1 MNAPYYVAID
11 PGKHTGIAQF
21 NAGGE
26 FLARYIMEKEE
37 LFALLSHSWQGSEV
51 IILEN
56 FRLFASMNSNM
67 IMNTFDAV
75 AIKGAV
81 ELAAYQRGWELVL
94 QEPSVRHTA
103 ELWLGWNYKSH
114 TPDDKAAHAHGVKY
128 LVSNHIIT
136 IDKAI
141 SDKEDYEA
149 RNKAKKNARNVKGSR
164 ASKRG

>member
-1 MNAPYYVAID
+1 MNQPYYVAID
-11 PGKHTGIAQF
+11 PGKHTGVALF
-21 NAGGE
+21 NASGE
-26 FLARYIMEKEE
+26 FFGRYVLEKEE
-37 LFALLSHSWQGSEV
+37 LFALLSHSWQGAET

-56 FRLFASMNSNM
+56 FRLFPTKNLNM

-81 ELAAYQRGWELVL
+81 ELACYRRGWELVL

-103 ELWLGWNYKSH
+103 EKWLGWNYKSH

-141 SDKEDYEA
+141 SDKEHYEA
-149 RNKAKKNARNVKGSR
+149 RNKAKKNVGNAKSR
-164 ASKRG
+164 GASK